1 MESNVCNDMSSTVA
15 EQQIRG
21 NDERRGTKRDG
32 DRNRNWM
39 GKKKRA
45 NKKSWKNF
53 HPVDLLR

>member
-32 DRNRNWM
+32 DRNRN
-39 GKKKRA
+39 
-45 NKKSWKNF
+45 
-53 HPVDLLR
+53 